1 MTNAEI
7 KSRFAER
14 LERARTT
21 PRTRQSVPRDVY
33 NRLAAYEVEQIAW
46 PRRTLARE
54 IQAAR
59 KMEPVMF
66 DVVQTTRYVAYEED
80 VRNEIYYGKEIAGQ
94 LRNAR

>member
-14 LERARTT
+14 LELTRAT

-33 NRLAAYEVEQIAW
+33 NRLTAYEVERIAW

-54 IQAAR
+54 IRDAR
-59 KMEPVMF
+59 KVKPVAP
-66 DVVQTTRYVAYEED
+66 DAVQVIRHAAYEED
-80 VRNEIYYGKEIAGQ
+80 VRNEIYYGKGIAGQ
-94 LRNAR
+94 LRDAR